1 MGVVYKAEDIKLG
14 RFAALKFLPDEVA
27 KDPETLSRFERE
39 AKAASALNHPNICT
53 IYEVDDEQGRS
64 FIAME
69 FLEGMT
75 LKHRIG
81 NQPLDTALVLA
92 LAIEIADGLEAAH
105 ERGIVHRDIKPA
117 NLFVTRRGHAKILDF
132 GLAKVTQAA
141 GVSRPEASATMP
153 KGLISEEQ
161 LTSPGATLG
170 TVAYMSPEQVRG
182 RELDGRS
189 DLFSFGATLYEMVTG
204 TVPFQGQSSGDI
216 VDAILHKVPT
226 APVRL
231 NPQVSS
237 ELERIIQKALEK
249 DRDLRYQHA
258 SEIRAD
264 LKRLRRETESDRSA
278 VSVTPSQSSLSGT
291 AISSPA
297 AQSPGSAQVMN
308 GQSKNGRSIVVAV
321 VVLGLI
327 VAAFLGAHRFLNKPV
342 MALDTHSISIEPLTD
357 HGQAVGF
364 ASISPDGRFLAYAR
378 REGKRSLRVKQVATG
393 SEVMVVPP
401 QEGSFHSG
409 AVFTPD
415 GNYLYFTH
423 TDPLNPLNV
432 NVYTVPSLGGAPR
445 QIVSDVASSPAFSPD
460 GKRIAYRRVIRAKA
474 DDEILIA
481 NADGSGE
488 HVIYDQPIKGGT
500 GLYTDP
506 SWSTNDLIAAA
517 GFETRRMRSRRFMCS
532 TLMANWSK
540 IFRST
545 AWFCRSLGHRMC
557 PGCSSW
563 PAKSYRVAM
572 ADLVP
577 AISFWRT
584 LEGQQ

>member
-401 QEGSFHSG
+401 QEGSFDSG

-415 GNYLYFTH
+415 GNYLYFT
-423 TDPLNPLNV
+423 P
-432 NVYTVPSLGGAPR
+432 
-445 QIVSDVASSPAFSPD
+445 Q
-460 GKRIAYRRVIRAKA
+460 
-474 DDEILIA
+474 
-481 NADGSGE
+481 
-488 HVIYDQPIKGGT
+488 
-500 GLYTDP
+500 
-506 SWSTNDLIAAA
+506 
-517 GFETRRMRSRRFMCS
+517 
-532 TLMANWSK
+532 TL
-540 IFRST
+540 
-545 AWFCRSLGHRMC
+545 
-557 PGCSSW
+557 
-563 PAKSYRVAM
+563 
-572 ADLVP
+572 
-577 AISFWRT
+577 
-584 LEGQQ
+584 